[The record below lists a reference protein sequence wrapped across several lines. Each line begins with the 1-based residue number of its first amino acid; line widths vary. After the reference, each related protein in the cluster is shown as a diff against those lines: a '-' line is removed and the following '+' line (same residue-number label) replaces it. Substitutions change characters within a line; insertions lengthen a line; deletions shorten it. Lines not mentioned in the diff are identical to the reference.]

1 MKLSYIRIN
10 NNSIIADNWKQYILG
25 QVIILVDK
33 QVKMVMACAK
43 STTNKNKKF
52 KGFLLRQ

>member
-1 MKLSYIRIN
+1 MKLSYVRIN
-10 NNSIIADNWKQYILG
+10 SNSIIADNWKQYILG
-25 QVIILVDK
+25 QVIILIDK

-43 STTNKNKKF
+43 STSKKNKKL